1 MTDYTYITKT
11 EVQTVC
17 RDIGIRNW
25 TELEAAQIDAA
36 EADTIRKIIGGEAL
50 EISLDDFKH
59 GLRVELE
66 HGTQFPDANVTN
78 NHPILTGRIVLA
90 HLKEGLDYYIR
101 LQCMELEMELD
112 KALAARDLDKS
123 TSISRELAEER
134 LKLQK
139 MIVEKLS

>member
-134 LKLQK
+134 LKLQT

>member
-1 MTDYTYITKT
+1 M
-11 EVQTVC
+11 
-17 RDIGIRNW
+17 
-25 TELEAAQIDAA
+25 
-36 EADTIRKIIGGEAL
+36 
-50 EISLDDFKH
+50 
-59 GLRVELE
+59 E

-134 LKLQK
+134 LKLQT